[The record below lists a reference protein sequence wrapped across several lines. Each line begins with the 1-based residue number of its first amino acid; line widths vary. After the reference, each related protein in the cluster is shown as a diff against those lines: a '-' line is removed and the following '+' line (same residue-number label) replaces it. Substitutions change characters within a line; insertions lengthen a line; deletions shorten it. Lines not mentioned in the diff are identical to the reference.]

1 MFITPIR
8 NEADYKFAISRA
20 KELWNAAEQTAE
32 RDELEILLDLI
43 EAYERRNYPMEFPD
57 PINAI
62 NIRLEEL
69 GLKRK
74 DLEPCIGSR
83 ARVSE
88 ILNRRRAL
96 TLPMIRNLSK
106 LLGLSAEALVQP
118 YALVTESKGS
128 VKYRRAS

>member
-8 NEADYKFAISRA
+8 NETDHSSAIARA
-20 KELWNAAEQTAE
+20 KELWNAAEKTPE
-32 RDELEILLDLI
+32 SDELEILLDLI
-43 EAYERRNYPMEFPD
+43 EAYERRNYPIEFPD

-62 NIRLEEL
+62 IIRMEEL
-69 GLKRK
+69 GLRRK

-96 TLPMIRNLSK
+96 TLPMIRRLSE
-106 LLGLSAEALVQP
+106 LLGLSAEALIQP
-118 YALVTESKGS
+118 YALVTETKDA
-128 VKYRRAS
+128 VKYKRAS

>member
-1 MFITPIR
+1 MIIKPIK
-8 NEADYKFAISRA
+8 NEADYRFALSRA
-20 KELWNAAEQTAE
+20 KELWNAAEKTPE
-32 RDELEILLDLI
+32 SDELEILLDLI
-43 EAYERRNYPMEFPD
+43 EAYERRNYPMEYPD

-69 GLKRK
+69 GLRRK

-96 TLPMIRNLSK
+96 TLPMIRNLSE
-106 LLGLSAEALVQP
+106 LLGLSAEILVQP
-118 YALVTESKGS
+118 YALVTETKDP
-128 VKYRRAS
+128 VKYKRAS

>member
-8 NEADYKFAISRA
+8 NEADYKSALSRA
-20 KELWNAAEQTAE
+20 KELWNVAEQTPE

-74 DLEPCIGSR
+74 DLEQCIGSR

-118 YALVTESKGS
+118 YDLVTETKGH

>member
-8 NEADYKFAISRA
+8 NITHEQTLYRV
-20 KELWNAAEQTAE
+20 KELWNAAEKTPE
-32 RDELEILLDLI
+32 SDELEILLDLI
-43 EAYERRNYPMEFPD
+43 EAYERRKYPMEFPD

-62 NIRLEEL
+62 IVRVEEL
-69 GLKRK
+69 GLGRK

-96 TLPMIRNLSK
+96 TLPMIRKLSQ

-118 YALVTESKGS
+118 YAPVTETKDP
-128 VKYRRAS
+128 VKYKRAS

>member
-1 MFITPIR
+1 MIITPIR
-8 NEADYKFAISRA
+8 NETDYRYALSRA
-20 KELWNAAEQTAE
+20 KELWNAAEKTPE
-32 RDELEILLDLI
+32 SDELEILLDLI

-62 NIRLEEL
+62 IVRMEEL
-69 GLKRK
+69 GLRRK

-96 TLPMIRNLSK
+96 TLPMIRRLSE
-106 LLGLSAEALVQP
+106 LLGLSAEALIQP
-118 YALVTESKGS
+118 YALVTETKGA
-128 VKYRRAS
+128 VKYKRAS

>member
-8 NEADYKFAISRA
+8 NEADYKSALSRS
-20 KELWNAAEQTAE
+20 KELWNAAEHTAE

-43 EAYERRNYPMEFPD
+43 EAYERRNFPMEFPD

-118 YALVTESKGS
+118 YALVTESKGP